1 MSVKLLTEHHLE
13 FLSLKVGCTGSPE
26 STLVKMPHYW
36 KSHIMA
42 HIEKKHIG
50 LIVHILLIVYIFRN
64 WNGGLWKNLF
74 HALLNV
80 PSCDELPNLAEL
92 RSQFEDYF
100 VSDLLP
106 KYNVMSQSFMK
117 FLDR

>member
-1 MSVKLLTEHHLE
+1 MN
-13 FLSLKVGCTGSPE
+13 PE
-26 STLVKMPHYW
+26 SENIIIIKTTTLPNCTNCVNCIYF
-36 KSHIMA
+36 
-42 HIEKKHIG
+42 
-50 LIVHILLIVYIFRN
+50 FRN